1 MTDKYAIE
9 VKQLTKI
16 YPPDHKAVD
25 ALDLNVREGEIMAL
39 LGPNGAG
46 KSTTIRVLSTLSG
59 FDSGQAIVAGIDVD
73 RDPQA
78 VRRLIGVVAQ
88 QTGVDYFLTG
98 RENMRIQGHLYRMKR
113 ADIDARIDE
122 LARYF
127 EIDKSLDK
135 PVSAY
140 SGGMT
145 RKLDIATALIHR
157 PRILFL
163 DEPTLGL
170 DIRSRKILWRHIEE
184 LNREFG
190 LTILLTTHYLEE
202 ADSLSDRVSIINDGR
217 IQVTDTPEALKNAIK
232 GDSVA
237 IEFETVG
244 EREKA
249 FATRALEE
257 AFVQEVVW
265 EGETLH
271 LYLDNG
277 ASGIPAIMGL
287 AGEQGVEVK
296 TLSLARP
303 TLDDVFLKYTG
314 TSLEGGQEDGQEP
327 WWAKWAGKGG
337 GGNWKKWA
345 GEDGEASWEGNEWVD
360 ADGSKKGEWSDDDD
374 WQGNE
379 WVNADGTPKA
389 RPAKA
394 GDDDGPRP
402 GPEAGQD
409 ASVDPAP
416 AQEAA
421 ETQGTDDW
429 QGNEWVDAE
438 GRQRGDWGDS
448 ADWKG
453 NEWVDAEG
461 RPRKDWKAAGKD
473 R

>member
-25 ALDLNVREGEIMAL
+25 RLDLSVREGEIMAL

-78 VRRLIGVVAQ
+78 VRRMIGVVAQ

-98 RENMRIQGHLYRMKR
+98 RENMRIQGHLYRMKK
-113 ADIDARIDE
+113 ADIEARIDE

-217 IQVTDTPEALKNAIK
+217 IQVTDTPEALKNSIK

-237 IEFETVG
+237 VEFDEAG

-249 FATRALEE
+249 FAERAQDES
-257 AFVQEVVW
+257 FVQEVVW
-265 EGETLH
+265 EGDTLH

-287 AGEQGVEVK
+287 ANEAGVEIK
-296 TLSLARP
+296 SLSLARP

-314 TSLEGGQEDGQEP
+314 TSIEGGQEEEQEQ
-327 WWAKWAGKGG
+327 WWMKWAGKGG

-345 GEDGEASWEGNEWVD
+345 GEDDWEGNEWVD
-360 ADGSKKGEWSDDDD
+360 AEGQKKGDWSESDD

-389 RPAKA
+389 PPAASNGTEAPREGA
-394 GDDDGPRP
+394 GTQ
-402 GPEAGQD
+402 AD
-409 ASVDPAP
+409 ATKGKKGN
-416 AQEAA
+416 EW
-421 ETQGTDDW
+421 T
-429 QGNEWVDAE
+429 GNEWVDAE
-438 GRQRGDWGDS
+438 GRQKGDWGDS
-448 ADWKG
+448 PDWQG
-453 NEWVDAEG
+453 NEWVDADG
-461 RPRKDWKAAGKD
+461 RPKSDWRKDGKD
-473 R
+473 GKDDRSSP